1 MLQGSNNN
9 NQNYI
14 KLSTIYTFQ
23 FVTFSPTNY
32 LNNRWLLVTWKNRFR
47 NTRFPNRIYFYISL
61 SDILIFLQCTTNSFQ
76 NPSIKIHQ
84 SQSIYRFPIY
94 PPPSRPSL
102 LFTTRL
108 DRNPNHRPRP
118 ISRWIIHDGIESI
131 AFPPRQ
137 TPIILLKDLLPRNA
151 GSFFVPLPTSTLL
164 PIFHPSR
171 RCVSSY
177 VFVRGRTNAAARKG
191 GSRSTSSSLCG
202 AARRGVVDCLS
213 RFMFTRRDP
222 ADPDN
227 KLPRSGCIKGRKG
240 ETGEATVR
248 RVEWEKRQRGE
259 PEQTWRDTLFPVKE
273 TQDYAGTFY
282 KRGDAFVMRL
292 FLFLSFS
299 NCRRLLII
307 KIRIFI
313 VLFFFLGKINFDGI
327 YL

>member
-1 MLQGSNNN
+1 MYN
-9 NQNYI
+9 
-14 KLSTIYTFQ
+14 KL
-23 FVTFSPTNY
+23 
-32 LNNRWLLVTWKNRFR
+32 
-47 NTRFPNRIYFYISL
+47 L
-61 SDILIFLQCTTNSFQ
+61 SKSIDQ
-76 NPSIKIHQ
+76 NPSIYQ
-84 SQSIYRFPIY
+84 FPIY

-118 ISRWIIHDGIESI
+118 ISRWIIHDGIKSI

-273 TQDYAGTFY
+273 TQDYAGSFY

>member
-1 MLQGSNNN
+1 MDN
-9 NQNYI
+9 
-14 KLSTIYTFQ
+14 
-23 FVTFSPTNY
+23 PRW
-32 LNNRWLLVTWKNRFR
+32 NRKYRL
-47 NTRFPNRIYFYISL
+47 PS
-61 SDILIFLQCTTNSFQ
+61 TTNSNYPIKRSSPPKCGVVFRS
-76 NPSIKIHQ
+76 NSNFHSPSNF
-84 SQSIYRFPIY
+84 S
-94 PPPSRPSL
+94 
-102 LFTTRL
+102 
-108 DRNPNHRPRP
+108 D
-118 ISRWIIHDGIESI
+118 
-131 AFPPRQ
+131 
-137 TPIILLKDLLPRNA
+137 
-151 GSFFVPLPTSTLL
+151 
-164 PIFHPSR
+164 PSR

-213 RFMFTRRDP
+213 RFMFTRHDP

-227 KLPRSGCIKGRKG
+227 MLPRSGCIKGRKG

-273 TQDYAGTFY
+273 TQDYAGSFY

-313 VLFFFLGKINFDGI
+313 VLFFFSWKNKFRWYIFISKFLLIFVIYLNKINLVSNQKRNHFTSSVI
-327 YL
+327 IEKNRFFRIKENHYLRDVKCWRMFEEAWRVARANVL